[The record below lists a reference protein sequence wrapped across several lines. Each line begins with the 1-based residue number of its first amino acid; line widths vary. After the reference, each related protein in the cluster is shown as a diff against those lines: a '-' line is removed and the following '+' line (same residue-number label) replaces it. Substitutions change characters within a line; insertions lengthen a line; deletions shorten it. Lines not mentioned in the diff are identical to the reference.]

1 MTATPRKIGLAT
13 AALVALLIVSGC
25 SASGDASDADS
36 SGSGNS
42 IAIGLGSPFN
52 TFDFEQLTSITDYQ
66 FAKEVIEPLV
76 VPDDSGEE
84 LIPAFAS
91 SYSYDDTGTVLTFEI
106 AEDATFSDGTPATS
120 ADVAFSFDLWMQTGN
135 GPLLAAI
142 TSVETPTP
150 QQVVMTLA
158 QPSSSLLSVLSWAS
172 TGVVMDEFGGRTRE
186 EYFQD
191 PIGTGPYIVESWAPG
206 GSMVLTRNETYHG
219 DVKPKLDEVRLEM
232 IDDPNQRTLQ
242 FESGQLDVV
251 EYVSPEMAAQ
261 YDEDVLQVAPAAG
274 TTSLYFNTASGPFT
288 DVNLRKA
295 VSLAVDRQALVDSVY
310 GGYAGVAT
318 AMLTPLVP
326 GAVDCAEC
334 DYPKRDLEASKAALA
349 ESTYNGE
356 TLTLS
361 VNSTTGRNVL
371 AAQALQPMLAEAG
384 ITIAVAPD
392 DQSTLLDAA
401 IAGTYEFSLSDY
413 NATSPTLNDAL
424 SFYAQTDQFWTYI
437 GADQFL
443 ASATAVDQA
452 RTTEEL
458 EAADAEFEAWS
469 YDTMWAAPVATISS
483 IFAVQPRV
491 QGLVVTPIALYNLSS
506 ISVTD

>member
-1 MTATPRKIGLAT
+1 MTATSHRIGLAS
-13 AALVALLIVSGC
+13 AALVALLVFSGC
-25 SASGDASDADS
+25 SSSGDASGTDS
-36 SGSGNS
+36 SDSGGS
-42 IAIGLGSPFN
+42 ITIGLGQPFN
-52 TFDFEQLTSITDYQ
+52 TFEFEQLTSVSDYQ

-76 VPDDSGEE
+76 VPDDTGEE
-84 LIPAFAS
+84 LRPAFAE
-91 SYSYDDTGTVLTFEI
+91 SYSYDDTGTVLTFDI
-106 AEDATFSDGTPATS
+106 SEDATWSDGTPATS
-120 ADVAFSFDLWMQTGN
+120 ADVAFSYDLWMETGN

-150 QQVVMTLA
+150 QEVVMTLA

-172 TGVVMDEFGGRTRE
+172 TGVVMNDFGGRTRE

-191 PIGTGPYIVESWAPG
+191 PIGTGPYIVESWMPG
-206 GSMVLTRNETYHG
+206 GSMVLKRNETYHG
-219 DVKPKLDEVRLEM
+219 EVQPILDEVRLEL
-232 IDDPNQRTLQ
+232 IDDPNQRALQ

-261 YDEDVLQVAPAAG
+261 YDQDILQVTPAAG

-326 GAVDCAEC
+326 GAIDCEEC
-334 DYPKRDLEASKAALA
+334 DYPTRDLDAAKAALA
-349 ESTYNGE
+349 QSTYDGE
-356 TLTLS
+356 TLVLS

-384 ITIAVAPD
+384 IKITVAPD

-401 IAGTYEFSLSDY
+401 IAGTHEFMLSDY

-424 SFYAQTDQFWTYI
+424 SFYAQTDAYWTYV
-437 GADQFL
+437 GSDQFL
-443 ASATAVDQA
+443 ASAAAVDQA

-458 EAADAEFEAWS
+458 EAAAAGFEAWS
-469 YDTMWAAPVATISS
+469 YRTMWAAPVATISS

-491 QGLVVTPIALYNLSS
+491 HGLVVTPIALYNLSS
-506 ISVTD
+506 VSVSD